1 MAFRSFTVMLREGEL
16 VSGHRPEPL
25 GPQGTPTKD
34 RAPRLTPNPS
44 TSPGSGLGFLL
55 CQALDPYKCTVIP
68 NFLAE
73 AFLPFF
79 FII

>member
-1 MAFRSFTVMLREGEL
+1 MLQEGEL

-25 GPQGTPTKD
+25 GPQGTPTED
-34 RAPRLTPNPS
+34 GAPRLTPNLS
-44 TSPGSGLGFLL
+44 TSPGSGLGFPL
-55 CQALDPYKCTVIP
+55 CQAMDPCKGTELS
-68 NFLAE
+68 NFLEE